1 MKYLF
6 PDKENQG
13 IIFVDNVRELNSVN
27 GLTGKK
33 LLIIKTNFT
42 DINKIKNFCRSH
54 PNIDVWIATEDISRQ
69 NILKANACGIKN
81 VIEYPIKQEILND
94 ILKEKNEKFLPDK
107 EKDKNKYLAVK
118 GLKVMIVD
126 DNPLNT
132 ELLEETLKEL
142 KLNLVTCKKS
152 KEAVKIINSEKFD
165 LFMLDIMMPEI
176 SGFDLAEIIKK
187 SKLNSNTP
195 IIFIS
200 ALSDT
205 EHKVKS
211 YDIGSYAYIEKP
223 FNVKVVRSQ
232 ICSLLKAHNKI
243 EKQTEMQ
250 NSYLAMVTHDMKG
263 PVQAEMS
270 AIKLFL
276 GLYKNNLGQEQK
288 EILEGV
294 LSSTK
299 YMQNLLVNVL
309 LKHKC
314 DNGNITIT
322 KSLNSY
328 KNLISECCD
337 EIKYLASER
346 GVQLNVFYKSKTEY
360 LLFDYEEIKRV
371 IHNLLTN
378 ALKYGYKNKP
388 VFLCVED
395 DTSML
400 KTSIKNSGLGV
411 NLKNPEDVFNKF
423 TTYCKDQKS
432 VNSGLGLYISKQIV
446 EAHGGN
452 IKFESIPNSHTTVTF
467 TLPAIHDA

>member
-6 PDKENQG
+6 PCKEDES
-13 IIFVDNVRELNSVN
+13 IIFVNNIRELSGVK
-27 GLTGKK
+27 GLSGKR
-33 LLIIKTNFT
+33 LCIIRTNFK
-42 DINKIKNFCRSH
+42 DINKIKKFCKSH
-54 PNIDVWIATEDISRQ
+54 PNLEVWLASDEISRQ
-69 NILKANACGIKN
+69 NIINAKSCGVKN
-81 VIEYPIKQEILND
+81 VIEYPVKREILND
-94 ILKEKNEKFLPDK
+94 FLKERKENLHSDL

-142 KLNLVTCKKS
+142 NLNLVTFKKS
-152 KEAVKIINSEKFD
+152 KDSLNAINSEKFD
-165 LFMLDIMMPEI
+165 LFLLDIMMPDV

-187 SKLNSNTP
+187 SKFNANTP

-270 AIKLFL
+270 AVKLFL
-276 GLYKNNLGQEQK
+276 GLYEKNLGKDQK
-288 EILEGV
+288 EILEGI

-314 DNGNITIT
+314 DNGNIIIT
-322 KSLNSY
+322 KSFNSF

-346 GVQLNVFYKSKTEY
+346 GIQLNVFYKSDVENIM
-360 LLFDYEEIKRV
+360 FDYEEIKRV
-371 IHNLLTN
+371 IHNILTN

-388 VFLCVED
+388 VCLYIED
-395 DTSML
+395 DGDMIIT
-400 KTSIKNSGLGV
+400 TVKNFGIGV
-411 NLKNPEDVFNKF
+411 NLKNQEDVFNKF
-423 TTYCKDQKS
+423 ASYCEEQKS

-446 EAHGGN
+446 EAHGGK
-452 IKFESIPNSHTTVTF
+452 ITFESIPNACTTVTF
-467 TLPAIHDA
+467 TLPVNRDA